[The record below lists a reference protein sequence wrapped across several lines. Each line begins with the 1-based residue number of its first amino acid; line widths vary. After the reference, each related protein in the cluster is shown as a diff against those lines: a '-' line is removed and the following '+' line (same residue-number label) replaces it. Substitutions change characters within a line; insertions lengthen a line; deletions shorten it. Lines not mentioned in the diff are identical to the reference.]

1 MTETWLSQQL
11 RPYGIRPKTIWIGET
26 SAKGY
31 VEEDFTEVFRR
42 YIPKSALQSLIDE
55 SKAANREKDMGGS
68 GKE

>member
-1 MTETWLSQQL
+1 VTETWLSQQL

-55 SKAANREKDMGGS
+55 SKAANREKDMGGP